1 MELPGQ
7 MRGRREIKLQVGKRI
22 VTPRR
27 STCLIISADLCL
39 RKKRVQVEIK
49 RAFLNLILR
58 SKIGIVPKFL
68 LL

>member
-1 MELPGQ
+1 MQDSSQSGDYGTSWADAWQE
-7 MRGRREIKLQVGKRI
+7 RNKA
-22 VTPRR
+22 
-27 STCLIISADLCL
+27 STYLLISVDLCL